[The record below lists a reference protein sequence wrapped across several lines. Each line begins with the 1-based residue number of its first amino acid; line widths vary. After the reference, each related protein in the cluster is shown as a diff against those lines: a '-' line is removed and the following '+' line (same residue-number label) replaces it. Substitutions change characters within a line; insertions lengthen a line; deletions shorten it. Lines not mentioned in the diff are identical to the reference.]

1 MASRPDPGR
10 NQAMMVS
17 RFVRRLGCV
26 DCARSAAVSVP
37 SLSLLD

>member
-17 RFVRRLGCV
+17 RFVRLGCV